1 MTRHVLLTG
10 SGTIPPDHAAQ
21 AEQGRAPRRDYA
33 ELARACDADLLDYA
47 LARSLG
53 GVPGKLIERVGG
65 ANLLLAWV
73 CFAQRHRYRVIMTD
87 GEQVGL
93 PLAAMLKLLSFGKRP
108 QHLMITHIISVPK
121 KMVFLDWLR
130 VHSHIDRFW
139 VYATWQKRFIEERWH
154 VPAER
159 VSFTP
164 FMVDTH
170 FFSPE
175 AAPPTKD
182 ASRTIC
188 SVGLERRDYPTLL
201 KAVDG
206 LDVRAVIAAASP
218 WAKQPDTTE
227 GQVIPSNVTV
237 QRYSQFD
244 LRQLYADSRFLVMP
258 LYNVEFQAGVT
269 AILEAMA
276 MGRAVICSRTPG
288 QTDVVIEGETGLYVP
303 PGDAAAL
310 RAAIEHLLAHPDVAE
325 RMGRAGRALV
335 ERDMSLDRYA
345 ERLKQHVETALAT
358 PG

>member
-1 MTRHVLLTG
+1 MSRHVLLTV
-10 SGTIPPDHAAQ
+10 SGTIPPDHVAQ
-21 AEQGRAPRRDYA
+21 AEAGRAPHRDYA
-33 ELARACDADLLDYA
+33 ELARVCNADLLDYPM
-47 LARSLG
+47 ARAMG
-53 GVPGKLIERVGG
+53 GWFGTLLERFGG
-65 ANLLLAWV
+65 SNLLLSWV
-73 CFAQRHRYRVIMTD
+73 CFARRHQYRVIMTD

-93 PLAAMLKLLSFGKRP
+93 PLAVLLKLLSFGARP

-130 VHSHIDRFW
+130 VHSHIDRFL

-170 FFSPE
+170 FFSADRVTANP
-175 AAPPTKD
+175 D

-201 KAVDG
+201 AAVDG
-206 LDVRAVIAAASP
+206 VDVHAVIAAASP
-218 WAKQPDTTE
+218 WAKQPDTTA
-227 GQVIPSNVTV
+227 GQTIPPNVTV
-237 QRYSQFD
+237 QRFNQYD

-258 LYNVEFQAGVT
+258 LYNVDFQAGVT

-288 QTDVVIEGETGLYVP
+288 QTDVVVEGETGLYVA

-310 RAAIEHLLAHPDVAE
+310 RTAIQSLLDNPAAAQ
-325 RMGRAGRALV
+325 RMGQAGRALV
-335 ERDMSLDRYA
+335 EREMSLEQYA
-345 ERLKQHVETALAT
+345 ERLNRHVQAALAV

>member
-1 MTRHVLLTG
+1 MTHHVLLTV

-21 AEQGRAPRRDYA
+21 AEAGRAPRRDYA
-33 ELARACDADLLDYA
+33 ALAGACDADLLDYA
-47 LARSLG
+47 TARAEG
-53 GVPGKLIERVGG
+53 GWQGKLLERIGG
-65 ANLLLAWV
+65 SNLLLAWA
-73 CFAQRHRYRVIMTD
+73 CFARRHRYRVIMTD

-93 PLAAMLKLLSFGKRP
+93 PLAAMLKLLSFGRRP

-130 VHSHIDRFW
+130 VQSHIDRFL

-154 VPAER
+154 IPADR

-175 AAPPTKD
+175 RATPNPE

-201 KAVDG
+201 AAVDG
-206 LDVRAVIAAASP
+206 VDVHAVIAAASP
-218 WAKQPDTTE
+218 WAKQPDTTA
-227 GQVIPSNVTV
+227 GQVIPPNVTV
-237 QRYSQFD
+237 QRFNQYD

-258 LYNVEFQAGVT
+258 LYNVDFQAGVT

-288 QTDVVIEGETGLYVP
+288 QTNVVVEGDTGLYVA
-303 PGDAAAL
+303 PGDPAAL
-310 RAAIEHLLAHPDVAE
+310 RAAIQSLLDDPAAAE

-335 ERDMSLDRYA
+335 EREMSLEKYA
-345 ERLKQHVETALAT
+345 ERLKGHVQGALAAR
-358 PG
+358 G

>member
-1 MTRHVLLTG
+1 MSRQVLLTV
-10 SGTIPPDHAAQ
+10 SGIIPPDHAAQ
-21 AEQGRAPRRDYA
+21 TDSGRAPRRDYA
-33 ELARACDADLLDYA
+33 ALARACDADLLDYA
-47 LARSLG
+47 GARSLG
-53 GVPGKLIERVGG
+53 GWQGTLLERIGG

-73 CFAQRHRYRVIMTD
+73 CFVRRHQYRVIMTD

-93 PLAAMLKLLSFGKRP
+93 PLAVLLKLLSFGKRP

-130 VHSHIDRFW
+130 VQSHIDRFL
-139 VYATWQKRFIEERWH
+139 VYATWQKRFIEERWR
-154 VPAER
+154 VPGDR

-164 FMVDTH
+164 FMVDTQ
-170 FFSPE
+170 FFSPGAVVPNAE
-175 AAPPTKD
+175 
-182 ASRTIC
+182 ASRMIC

-201 KAVDG
+201 KSVDG
-206 LDVRAVIAAASP
+206 LDVQAVIAAASP

-227 GQVIPSNVTV
+227 GQMIPSNVTV
-237 QRYSQFD
+237 QRFNQYD

-258 LYNVEFQAGVT
+258 LYNVDFQAGVT

-288 QTDVVIEGETGLYVP
+288 QTDVVVDGDTGLYVA

-310 RAAIEHLLAHPDVAE
+310 RTAIQSLLDDPAEAE

-335 ERDMSLDRYA
+335 EREMSLDRYA
-345 ERLKQHVETALAT
+345 ERLNRHVQTALTAR
-358 PG
+358 G